1 MVDLHSHILPNI
13 DDGSSS
19 ALETFMMLKEAE
31 KSGVTDIIAT
41 PHYILEATE
50 QNKQDVINQ
59 IKEINQAA
67 REQGIHVK
75 VHPGEEIYAVPNLT
89 ELIAQDKIITL
100 NLSKHIL
107 IEFAMH
113 DKPRFME
120 NLIFE
125 LCNLGYTPVIAHP
138 ERYDYVKDNVNIVS
152 DLQNMGAL
160 IQCNYGSL
168 IGKYGHTAQK
178 IVIKLLKRVCI
189 SSFFDFFLTAGG
201 FKRSKE
207 GKRYSATAVS
217 KLTAD
222 KSKTFVSSSV
232 FMALFKD

>member
-31 KSGVTDIIAT
+31 KSGFTDIIAT

-125 LCNLGYTPVIAHP
+125 LCNLGYIPVIAHP

-178 IVIKLLKRVCI
+178 IVIKLLKNKQV
-189 SSFFDFFLTAGG
+189 DFMGSDCHRAGSVYDDMVQATKKLKKIVDDNY
-201 FKRSKE
+201 FEVITTNNAKRI
-207 GKRYSATAVS
+207 V
-217 KLTAD
+217 LNQ
-222 KSKTFVSSSV
+222 
-232 FMALFKD
+232 